1 LLPLGFAD
9 EENAT
14 EQAKQRCEDA
24 KENPSSQ
31 SRACKCRARVVITI
45 GRECALL
52 VLLCFAFAFLLPTF
66 KTHCELFSAPSHASF
81 FIPSAQRTVKSEQ
94 GGE

>member
-45 GRECALL
+45 GRECPPCFAS
-52 VLLCFAFAFLLPTF
+52 LCF
-66 KTHCELFSAPSHASF
+66 CF
-81 FIPSAQRTVKSEQ
+81 FIANIQNTLRVVFSTIARQFLHPVRAANGESEQ